1 MPASDPGWLWCTGPS
16 QSAGHG
22 RTASGTSA
30 SVPPG
35 WRRRLQRVLLGWK
48 RRGWSTPPHLDT
60 GRLLRM
66 TDNVN
71 HDRQHAVCLLLVVL
85 RKTGDH
91 NDGDDINDDQ
101 HAVCL
106 LPAGGAEGDW

>member
-1 MPASDPGWLWCTGPS
+1 MPASDPGWPWCTGPS

-35 WRRRLQRVLLGWK
+35 WRWRLQRVLLGWR

-60 GRLLRM
+60 GCLLRM

-71 HDRQHAVCLLLVVL
+71 HDGQH
-85 RKTGDH
+85 G
-91 NDGDDINDDQ
+91 
-101 HAVCL
+101 VCL